1 MKVHR
6 LRSAALL
13 CTIVFSLPAGAGYG
27 DCRERPVGIDQNAG
41 RLALLSFC
49 TDEFADGEAP
59 SAKLILIGAKEQKR
73 LETRSLKGDTTNVDR
88 ALQLAIQ
95 ALPVNFKPVDAQVWS
110 YIDAKSEARMGD
122 NYMFKYAYDFNG
134 KNLLLSFGVS
144 KGKLG
149 TGELSVEGEKPRVIE
164 FRDASVA
171 FMIKPDLKLFSPKGT
186 NMIFGSFAGAWSG
199 WFLSGI

>member
-1 MKVHR
+1 M
-6 LRSAALL
+6 
-13 CTIVFSLPAGAGYG
+13 
-27 DCRERPVGIDQNAG
+27 GIDQNAG

-49 TDEFADGEAP
+49 KDELADDEAP

-73 LETRSLKGDTTNVDR
+73 LETRVLKGDTTNVDQ

-95 ALPVNFKPVDAQVWS
+95 ALPVNFKPIDAQVLS
-110 YIDAKSEARMGD
+110 YNDAKSEARMGD
-122 NYMFKYAYDFNG
+122 SYTFKYAYDFNG
-134 KNLLLSFGVS
+134 KIVLLSFGVS
-144 KGKLG
+144 NGKLG
-149 TGELSVEGEKPRVIE
+149 PGELSVEGEKPRVIE

-171 FMIKPDLKLFSPKGT
+171 FLIKPDLKLFSPKGT